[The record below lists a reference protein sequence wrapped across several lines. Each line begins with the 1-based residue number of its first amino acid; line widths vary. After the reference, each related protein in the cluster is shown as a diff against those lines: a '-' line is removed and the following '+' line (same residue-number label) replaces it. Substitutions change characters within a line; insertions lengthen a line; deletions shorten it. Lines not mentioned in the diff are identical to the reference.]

1 MSGKNET
8 KFWKLIKQR
17 TPEIRW
23 NRIENSVNRGF
34 PDLIGSFANSHFFTA
49 ELKVA
54 NSGGTVVFSSHQIA
68 WHSVNN
74 GAKFILVQTLEP
86 LSVKLFQ
93 SSFASQPRVKLTDHE
108 PLAVVQDTH
117 DDKQWKKFLDIL
129 RLNVIGPTRP

>member
-54 NSGGTVVFSSHQIA
+54 NSSGTVVFSPHQIA

-74 GAKFILVQTLEP
+74 GAKFIMVQTLCP
-86 LSVKLFQ
+86 LSVKLFP
-93 SSFASQPRVKLTDHE
+93 SSFACNLRVKLTDHE
-108 PLAVVQDTH
+108 PLSVVQDTH
-117 DDKQWKKFLDIL
+117 DNEQWKIFLDIL
-129 RLNVIGPTRP
+129 RMTIIGPSRP

>member
-34 PDLIGSFANSHFFTA
+34 PDLVGSLENSHFFTV

-54 NSGGTVVFSSHQIA
+54 NQHGTVAFSPHQIA
-68 WHSVNN
+68 IHKVNY
-74 GAKFILVQTLEP
+74 GAKFIMVQTLCP

-129 RLNVIGPTRP
+129 RMTVIGPTHP

>member
-17 TPEIRW
+17 TPQIRC

-34 PDLIGSFANSHFFTA
+34 PDLVGSFANSHFFTT

-54 NSGGTVVFSSHQIA
+54 NSRGVVVFSPHQIA

-74 GAKFILVQTLEP
+74 GAKFIMVQTLEP

-108 PLAVVQDTH
+108 PLSVVQDTH
-117 DDKQWKKFLDIL
+117 DNEQWKIFLDKL
-129 RLNVIGPTRP
+129 RLSIIGPSRT